1 MEITLQGIQMDE
13 QESERLVPD
22 SQEIPLP
29 PKICIYRISTTIPK
43 TNQVAYIPQVI
54 SIGPIHFG
62 NPKLEMMEM
71 QKHIYMDAFC
81 KRVSK
86 KTKKNLQASDLF
98 RIIIN
103 HEEHIRNCYA
113 DYYPPSD
120 EFLYMVLF
128 DAVFIIEFVLR
139 GLNPRYINDFIIV
152 QPVLRKMVLLDLFL
166 LENQLPYFVLDIL
179 YAELK
184 EKEKFFKLVCDCF
197 LIDNQNQV
205 FNSLEDDKMLHFVG
219 LMRYILCGAP
229 QNWTWDSYRIKL
241 KYSASKLHQAGVV
254 FKVAEGCKSLLD
266 INFESGVLKM
276 PILEVD
282 ENFETVLKNV
292 MALEQCHY
300 QCESYICNYIF
311 LMDHLINTAEDVDL
325 LTEAGVIIHWLGSN
339 KMMANLINNL
349 CKGVEIYGSN
359 YNNICRQLNEHYE
372 DPYNHRKATLKLVY
386 FSNLWRGTATV
397 IATLLLIMTLI
408 QTICSIKSLY

>member
-1 MEITLQGIQMDE
+1 MDRNDMEITLQGIQMDE

-71 QKHIYMDAFC
+71 QNIYMDAFF
-81 KRVSK
+81 KRVK
-86 KTKKNLQASDLF
+86 
-98 RIIIN
+98 
-103 HEEHIRNCYA
+103 
-113 DYYPPSD
+113 
-120 EFLYMVLF
+120 
-128 DAVFIIEFVLR
+128 
-139 GLNPRYINDFIIV
+139 
-152 QPVLRKMVLLDLFL
+152 
-166 LENQLPYFVLDIL
+166 
-179 YAELK
+179 LK
-184 EKEKFFKLVCDCF
+184 EKENFFKLVCDCF

-325 LTEAGVIIHWLGSN
+325 LT
-339 KMMANLINNL
+339 
-349 CKGVEIYGSN
+349 
-359 YNNICRQLNEHYE
+359 RQE
-372 DPYNHRKATLKLVY
+372 
-386 FSNLWRGTATV
+386 
-397 IATLLLIMTLI
+397 
-408 QTICSIKSLY
+408 